1 MTEPASSPPTGRL
14 KGRVAVVTG
23 ASRGLG
29 AAVAKGL
36 AAEGAHVV
44 LIARTVGGLEE
55 VDDAIRAA
63 GGTATLIPQ
72 DMAADPAQLDVLGP
86 ALLDRFKRVDILVAN
101 AGMLGAI
108 GPMAHADVKQWD
120 KVLAL
125 TLTANM
131 RLIRTLDPL
140 LRGSDAGRAV
150 FITDRY
156 GHEPVAYWN
165 AYAVAKAGLEMMAL
179 TYAQEVLQSP
189 LKVNLVDPGPMPTKL
204 RAQAFP
210 GEKPDTQPPVTRV
223 VPTIL
228 DLVAPDNTR
237 HGECIAL
244 Y

>member
-1 MTEPASSPPTGRL
+1 MSLPTSRRFE
-14 KGRVAVVTG
+14 GRVALVTG

-29 AAVAKGL
+29 AAVAKAL

-44 LIARTVGGLEE
+44 LMARTVGALEE
-55 VDDAIRAA
+55 VDDTIRSR
-63 GGTATLIPQ
+63 GGSATLIPQ
-72 DMAADPAQLDVLGP
+72 DMIADPAQLDVLGP
-86 ALLDRFKRVDILVAN
+86 ALAERFQRLDILVAN

-140 LRGSDAGRAV
+140 LRGSDAGRAL

-165 AYAVAKAGLEMMAL
+165 AYAIAKAGLEMMAR
-179 TYAQEVLQSP
+179 TYAAEVLQSP
-189 LKVNLVDPGPMPTKL
+189 LKVNLLSPAPMPTRL

-210 GEKPDTQPPVTRV
+210 GENPVTLPPVDHRA
-223 VPTIL
+223 VPAVL
-228 DLVAPDNTR
+228 DLVAPECTR
-237 HGECIAL
+237 HGERIDL
-244 Y
+244 